1 MAFIKAS
8 HLQANIESISLL
20 PESAAVEVKRRA
32 AGPIAQGLALSRSHW
47 APLELDLEIAN
58 TIYDVVGPRGL
69 RDLNAEALRRSADG
83 PLLRPIRDAARRI
96 LGARPDAILRFVH
109 QGWGAIFKDVGEAT
123 WFPDDDDVLDGRGG
137 FPAHGD
143 KTARP
148 VFSSRLNGGTIV
160 ASNQPQVA
168 LDARA
173 WPEGC
178 AGAIDGVFAVVG
190 ASGSVVPVLDRTART
205 LTITCRW

>member
-8 HLQANIESISLL
+8 HLQANIESIELL
-20 PESAAVEVKRRA
+20 PAAAIPEVKRRA
-32 AGPIAQGLALSRSHW
+32 ASSIAQGLALSRSHW
-47 APLELDLEIAN
+47 APLELDLDIAN
-58 TIYDVVGPRGL
+58 CIFDVVGPRGL
-69 RDLNAEALRRSADG
+69 RDLNAEALRRSGEG

-109 QGWGAIFKDVGEAT
+109 QGWGAIFKDVGDAV
-123 WFPDDDDVLDGRGG
+123 WHPDDDKRGG
-137 FPAHGD
+137 
-143 KTARP
+143 
-148 VFSSRLNGGTIV
+148 SIV
-160 ASNQPQVA
+160 IDHQPQVA

-178 AGAIDGVFAVVG
+178 AGAIDGVYATVAAVG
-190 ASGSVVPVLDRTART
+190 TVVPSIDRAART